1 MPQMIKK
8 LRTGATGADGGIP
21 IEYGLFAAVVSIM
34 AIVAM
39 EALGTSFSVIYHML
53 FG

>member
-1 MPQMIKK
+1 MPQIIKK
-8 LRTGATGADGGIP
+8 LRQDTGGGIP

-39 EALGTSFSVIYHML
+39 EALGTSFSVIYQML

>member
-1 MPQMIKK
+1 MPQIIKK
-8 LRTGATGADGGIP
+8 LRTGAAGGIP

-39 EALGTSFSVIYHML
+39 EALGTSFSVIFRML

>member
-1 MPQMIKK
+1 MVHMFKK
-8 LRTGATGADGGIP
+8 LRAGTVGAIP
-21 IEYGLFAAVVSIM
+21 IEYGLFAAVISIM

-39 EALGTSFSVIYHML
+39 EALGTSFSVVFKML

>member
-1 MPQMIKK
+1 MVQMIKK
-8 LRTGATGADGGIP
+8 LRTGAAGGIP
-21 IEYGLFAAVVSIM
+21 IEYGLFAAVISIM

>member
-1 MPQMIKK
+1 MIQMINK
-8 LRTGATGADGGIP
+8 LRTDSVGGIP

-39 EALGTSFSVIYHML
+39 EALGTSLSAVFKMF

>member
-1 MPQMIKK
+1 MVQIVKK
-8 LRTGATGADGGIP
+8 LRTSAGGGIP
-21 IEYGLFAAVVSIM
+21 IEYGLFAAVISIM

-39 EALGTSFSVIYHML
+39 EALGASFSIIYHML

>member
-1 MPQMIKK
+1 MPQIIKK
-8 LRTGATGADGGIP
+8 LRTGAGGGIS
-21 IEYGLFAAVVSIM
+21 IEYGLFAAVVSVM

-39 EALGTSFSVIYHML
+39 EALGTSFTVIYYML